1 MTSKWKSK
9 VSDKQLELESKYQII
24 NLSKQYYYKYTSFF
38 SEFSF
43 YLKLYE
49 LHSVHAMLNVFSDI
63 NMPPELD
70 KLKHNSESHMLST
83 YPPDL
88 SKILSE
94 SYDLVSVAAQTGDG
108 DGDEGEGAGAG
119 AKGTKDADFKSQ
131 MQKIIMLMGDVQVVT
146 SDFIVFLNL
155 CISFYITYNWYNI
168 MFMQQERENPTKTI
182 IRYLSEMP
190 AKHPHVHLVV
200 KYSLCVLHMICLFL
214 YTHVPYFI
222 KTYISETDGRVH
234 FLVVFAITMAI
245 VTYLGELLL
254 NSSNTFNVGVYTF
267 LFVAYGVY
275 CAVQDFNP
283 NNESS
288 RLLVKYTL
296 FGPITPLLYLFLFC
310 VRLAW
315 TVSHIRVISIINC
328 VYVLGASFLTIPM
341 SRNLYAFSE
350 IHAHVRA
357 APTISVFVDFLYT
370 YMIEIIFLAFFVTSI
385 LNYSTNI
392 QTNNIQ
398 SMLYLVTGTC
408 IATVLGIFYLR
419 VGHHA
424 R

>member
-1 MTSKWKSK
+1 M
-9 VSDKQLELESKYQII
+9 ESKYPFV
-24 NLSKQYYYKYTSFF
+24 NLSKKYYYEYTSFF
-38 SEFSF
+38 SQFSF
-43 YLKLYE
+43 YLKVYE
-49 LHSVHAMLNVFSDI
+49 LLSVHALLNVFSDI

-70 KLKHNSESHMLST
+70 KLKHNAESHMLST

-94 SYDLVSVAAQTGDG
+94 SYDLAGVAAQAEEGTGT
-108 DGDEGEGAGAG
+108 
-119 AKGTKDADFKSQ
+119 GTKDNDFRSQ
-131 MQKIIMLMGDVQVVT
+131 MQKMIMMMQDVGVVT
-146 SDFIVFLNL
+146 GEFVLFLNL

-168 MFMQQERENPTKTI
+168 MFMQQERENPTRTL

-190 AKHPHVHLVV
+190 ANHPHLHLIV

-214 YTHVPYFI
+214 YTHVPYCI
-222 KTYISETDGRVH
+222 KTYISETDGRLH
-234 FLVVFAITMAI
+234 FIAVFALTMAI

-254 NSSNTFNVGVYTF
+254 NSANTFNKGVYTF

-310 VRLAW
+310 VRLTW
-315 TVSHIRVISIINC
+315 TVSHIQVVSIINC
-328 VYVLGASFLTIPM
+328 IYVLGSSFLTIPM
-341 SRNLYAFSE
+341 SRNLYAFAE

-370 YMIEIIFLAFFVTSI
+370 YMMEIIFLAFFVGSFLT
-385 LNYSTNI
+385 YSANI
-392 QTNNIQ
+392 QNNNVQ
-398 SMLYLVTGTC
+398 SMLYLMTGTC

-419 VGHHA
+419 VAHHA

>member
-9 VSDKQLELESKYQII
+9 VSDKQLEFESKYQIV
-24 NLSKQYYYKYTSFF
+24 NLSKKYYYEYTSFF
-38 SEFSF
+38 SQFSF
-43 YLKLYE
+43 YLKVYE
-49 LHSVHAMLNVFSDI
+49 LLGVHAMLNVFSDI

-94 SYDLVSVAAQTGDG
+94 SYDLVSVAAQI
-108 DGDEGEGAGAG
+108 GDEEGT
-119 AKGTKDADFKSQ
+119 GTKDVDFKLQ
-131 MQKIIMLMGDVQVVT
+131 MQKTIMLMDDVQVVT
-146 SDFIVFLNL
+146 SELIIFLNL

-222 KTYISETDGRVH
+222 KTYISETDGRLH
-234 FLVVFAITMAI
+234 FMVVFAITMAV

-254 NSSNTFNVGVYTF
+254 NSSNTFNKGVYTF

-283 NNESS
+283 SNESS

-296 FGPITPLLYLFLFC
+296 FGPITPLLYLFLFF
-310 VRLAW
+310 VRLTW
-315 TVSHIRVISIINC
+315 TVSHVQVVSIINC
-328 VYVLGASFLTIPM
+328 IYVLGSSFLTIPM

-350 IHAHVRA
+350 IHAHARA
-357 APTISVFVDFLYT
+357 APPISVFVDFLYT
-370 YMIEIIFLAFFVTSI
+370 YMMEIIFLVFFVTSF
-385 LNYSTNI
+385 LNYSANI
-392 QTNNIQ
+392 QNNTVQ
-398 SMLYLVTGTC
+398 SMLYLVTSTC
-408 IATVLGIFYLR
+408 IATVLGVFYLR
-419 VGHHA
+419 DGHHA